1 MKGPKLTVDEQIMD
15 MQKKGITFDK
25 ASIDEAKKLLKENN
39 YYFKLKAYGR
49 NYDKYSAT
57 DKKGQYINLD
67 FAYLQELSTIDMY
80 LRKMIISMALDIE
93 HALKVELLYDLSE
106 NPNEDG
112 YAIVDEY
119 LSADYMRIKTIHDKI
134 GRSVT
139 SDLVKKHTENDDKYS
154 LWELVEILSFGD
166 FIDLYQLYYSKYK
179 KKNEYSSLLWS
190 VKFLRNASAH
200 NNCIINSLK
209 APYQVSLRKNKE
221 IMFQV
226 SKIKTISQ
234 KNRDTWMQNPVVHDF
249 IVLVYVYLNVIKSDG
264 IKKKGIQDL
273 KWLFDERMVRH
284 KDYFEKNNS
293 ILEGYRFTS
302 KCVDTFCNRFRK

>member
-1 MKGPKLTVDEQIMD
+1 MEGPKLTIDEQIKD
-15 MQKKGITFDK
+15 MQSKGITFDK
-25 ASIDEAKKLLKENN
+25 ASVDEAKKFLRENN

-67 FAYLQELSTIDMY
+67 FAYLQELSTIDLY

-93 HALKVELLYDLSE
+93 HALKVELLYDLSK
-106 NPNEDG
+106 NPEEDG
-112 YAIVDEY
+112 YAIVEEY
-119 LSADYMRIKTIHDKI
+119 LSTDFTRIKTIHDKI

-139 SDLVKKHTENDDKYS
+139 SDLVKKHTDNDDKYS

-179 KKNEYSSLLWS
+179 KKKEYSSFLWS

-209 APYQVSLRKNKE
+209 APYQVSLRKNRD
-221 IMFQV
+221 ILYQV
-226 SKIKTISQ
+226 STIKTISQ
-234 KNRDTWMQNPVVHDF
+234 KSRDTWMKNPVVHDF
-249 IVLVYVYLNVIKSDG
+249 IVLIYVYLNVIKSDG

-284 KDYFEKNNS
+284 KDYFEKNNNIVES
-293 ILEGYRFTS
+293 YRFTS